1 MAQFTKCV
9 SFLVFGLL
17 LMAIINFWTW
27 ICDFV
32 RIIHLLVFDAS
43 FLKFM
48 LVETWI
54 LIVVNCFANREY
66 FDFLGRIAKICL

>member
-1 MAQFTKCV
+1 MCLFSYLWVAIDGYNK
-9 SFLVFGLL
+9 FLDLDMWL
-17 LMAIINFWTW
+17 
-27 ICDFV
+27 FV

-54 LIVVNCFANREY
+54 LIVVNCSTDRKHFN
-66 FDFLGRIAKICL
+66 FLGMIAKICLLT

>member
-1 MAQFTKCV
+1 MYLFSGLWVATDGYNK
-9 SFLVFGLL
+9 FLDLDMRL
-17 LMAIINFWTW
+17 
-27 ICDFV
+27 FV
-32 RIIHLLVFDAS
+32 RIIHLLVFEAS

>member
-1 MAQFTKCV
+1 MT
-9 SFLVFGLL
+9 
-17 LMAIINFWTW
+17 
-27 ICDFV
+27 FV

-54 LIVVNCFANREY
+54 LIVVNCSIDREH
-66 FDFLGRIAKICL
+66 FNFLGRIAKMSLT